1 MKWLSLEMSADQ
13 WAACEQKEVIPLNYG
28 ITSPAIIPGERLALQ
43 QLIWDAREQFRPRL
57 WEAWRQVSTGR
68 WCGRQN
74 SEIGRRQ
81 INPNDGKK
89 VNCLLKQFS
98 INDIRWK

>member
-43 QLIWDAREQFRPRL
+43 QLI
-57 WEAWRQVSTGR
+57 
-68 WCGRQN
+68 
-74 SEIGRRQ
+74 
-81 INPNDGKK
+81 
-89 VNCLLKQFS
+89 
-98 INDIRWK
+98 